1 MYPEKKL
8 LEFFEKYSKTCDFP
22 DLFPND
28 ASLQVAST
36 QLTSDQ
42 ALLLLNW
49 IRNLRA
55 KKYDFVNC
63 IDGCWV
69 LLQWIVLLAEEYKQ
83 RNSCWVWN
91 FTSASKSSGR
101 FANCYF

>member
-69 LLQWIVLLAEEYKQ
+69 LLQWIVFV
-83 RNSCWVWN
+83 WVWN
-91 FTSASKSSGR
+91 FTSASKSSES
-101 FANCYF
+101 FANRYF